1 VFILFLI
8 HKLCYLEVE
17 ILAESQYDIVRILQ
31 VYLVQG
37 LVFLF
42 FVYLSILILKR
53 DKKRLNK
60 IFSGF
65 YILVLIGLLF
75 NFIYTPLRSD
85 DLVLVI
91 EILNFITNYCLLLGP
106 IFLVIFQLILLK
118 SEKIITEKKQLII
131 FFSYSVFLLSMIGF
145 MFGEETG
152 VDITG
157 PNWVPIYHL
166 PIYIY
171 LVVVHS
177 ISSTIPTI
185 YLSTI
190 IYKKLEDPMIR
201 NKWRFFMVGIHSL
214 NIFMYGTYSS
224 YILEVILPGFRF
236 GWSIVG
242 LILVVTGG
250 YMVFYG
256 VGRQLGK
263 EDTKFTIDNL
273 EEIKRIMQT
282 SIKVN
287 LDRMQ
292 DVLGMERKNFN
303 KEIFRWAELFNFNI
317 DGDYLVVNKETLSN
331 FLSYLD
337 AKFRK

>member
-1 VFILFLI
+1 MFILFLI
-8 HKLCYLEVE
+8 HKLNYLEVE
-17 ILAESQYDIVRILQ
+17 ILAEFPYDIVRILQ

-53 DKKRLNK
+53 DKKRLNR

-65 YILVLIGLLF
+65 YILVSIGLLF

-131 FFSYSVFLLSMIGF
+131 IFSYSVFLLSMIGF

-190 IYKKLEDPMIR
+190 IYKKLEDPTIR

-331 FLSYLD
+331 FISYLD

>member
-1 VFILFLI
+1 M
-8 HKLCYLEVE
+8 
-17 ILAESQYDIVRILQ
+17 AESQYDIVRILQ

-131 FFSYSVFLLSMIGF
+131 IFSYSIVLLSMIGF

-177 ISSTIPTI
+177 IGSTIPTI
-185 YLSTI
+185 YLSTM
-190 IYKKLEDPMIR
+190 IYRKLEDTEIR
-201 NKWRFFMVGIHSL
+201 NKWRLFMVGIHSL

-242 LILVVTGG
+242 LILVITGG

-256 VGRQLGK
+256 VGRQLGNEEIK
-263 EDTKFTIDNL
+263 LTISNL

-282 SIKVN
+282 STKVN

-292 DVLGMERKNFN
+292 DVLGMERKKFN
-303 KEIFRWAELFNFNI
+303 KEIFRWAEIFNFNI
-317 DGDYLVVNKETLSN
+317 DGDYLVVNKETVSN
-331 FLSYLD
+331 FISYLD
-337 AKFRK
+337 AKLRK

>member
-1 VFILFLI
+1 LVLF
-8 HKLCYLEVE
+8 
-17 ILAESQYDIVRILQ
+17 QYDIVRVLQ

-37 LVFLF
+37 IVFLF
-42 FVYLSILILKR
+42 FVSLSIIILKR

-60 IFSGF
+60 VFSGF
-65 YILVLIGLLF
+65 YILISLGLLF
-75 NFIYTPLRSD
+75 NFIYTPMRGD
-85 DLVLVI
+85 DLVMVI

-106 IFLVIFQLILLK
+106 IFLVVFQLVLLK
-118 SEKIITEKKQLII
+118 SESVFTKKKQLII
-131 FFSYSVFLLSMIGF
+131 IVSYSVVLLSIIGF

-177 ISSTIPTI
+177 IASTIPTI
-185 YLSTI
+185 YLSTM
-190 IYKKLEDPMIR
+190 IYKKLKDTEIR
-201 NKWRFFMVGIHSL
+201 KKWRFFMVGIHSL
-214 NIFMYGTYSS
+214 NIFMYGTYTS
-224 YILEVILPGFRF
+224 YILEVVLFGFRF
-236 GWSIVG
+236 VWSIVG
-242 LILVVTGG
+242 LVLVVTGG

-256 VGRQLGK
+256 VGRQLRK
-263 EDTKFTIDNL
+263 EETKFSFENL

-282 SIKVN
+282 STKVN

-303 KEIFRWAELFNFNI
+303 KEIFRWAEIFNFSI
-317 DGDYLVVNKETLSN
+317 DGDYLVVNEETVSN
-331 FLSYLD
+331 FISFLD
-337 AKFRK
+337 AKLRKQSI

>member
-1 VFILFLI
+1 
-8 HKLCYLEVE
+8 LEVE

-131 FFSYSVFLLSMIGF
+131 IFSYSIVLLSMIGF

-177 ISSTIPTI
+177 IGSTIPTI
-185 YLSTI
+185 YLSTM
-190 IYKKLEDPMIR
+190 IYRKLEDTEIR
-201 NKWRFFMVGIHSL
+201 NKWRLFMVGIHSL

-242 LILVVTGG
+242 LILVITGG

-263 EDTKFTIDNL
+263 EETILTISNL

-282 SIKVN
+282 STKVN

-292 DVLGMERKNFN
+292 DVLGMERKKFN
-303 KEIFRWAELFNFNI
+303 KDIFRWAEIFNFSI
-317 DGDYLVVNKETLSN
+317 DGDYLVVNKETVSN
-331 FLSYLD
+331 FISYLD
-337 AKFRK
+337 AKLRK

>member
-1 VFILFLI
+1 M
-8 HKLCYLEVE
+8 
-17 ILAESQYDIVRILQ
+17 AEFQYDIVRILQ

-42 FVYLSILILKR
+42 FVSLSIIILKR

-65 YILVLIGLLF
+65 YILVSLGLFF
-75 NFIYTPLRSD
+75 NFIYVPMRSN
-85 DLVLVI
+85 DLVIII

-118 SEKIITEKKQLII
+118 SEKIITEKKQTII
-131 FFSYSVFLLSMIGF
+131 FVSYSIVLLSMIGF

-152 VDITG
+152 VDILG

-166 PIYIY
+166 PIFIY

-177 ISSTIPTI
+177 IGSTIPTI
-185 YLSTI
+185 FLSTM
-190 IYKKLEDPMIR
+190 IYRKIEDSEIR
-201 NKWRFFMVGIHSL
+201 NKWRFFMVGIHGL

-224 YILEVILPGFRF
+224 CILEVVLPGFRF

-250 YMVFYG
+250 YMLFYG
-256 VGRQLGK
+256 VGRQLRR
-263 EDTKFTIDNL
+263 EETKLTIGNL

-282 SIKVN
+282 STKVN

-292 DVLGMERKNFN
+292 DALGMERKNFN
-303 KEIFRWAELFNFNI
+303 KEIFRWAEIFNFNI
-317 DGDYLVVNKETLSN
+317 DGDYLVVNKETVSN
-331 FLSYLD
+331 FIRYLD
-337 AKFRK
+337 AKLRK